1 MSPVTWIV
9 LGFVTLITVLA
20 VAATVALVAQHVRR
34 LVTNLRSLQ
43 DEVAPELER
52 LRTTA
57 EVTRTELERVQDGR
71 EELRASRDG

>member
-9 LGFVTLITVLA
+9 LGFVTLLTVLA

-34 LVTNLRSLQ
+34 LVVNLRSLQ
-43 DEVAPELER
+43 DQVTPEVER

-57 EVTRTELERVQDGR
+57 EVARHELERVQEGR
-71 EELRASRDG
+71 DELRASREG

>member
-20 VAATVALVAQHVRR
+20 VTATVALVAQHVRR

-43 DEVAPELER
+43 DEVTPELER

-57 EVTRTELERVQDGR
+57 EVARTELQRVQEGR
-71 EELRASRDG
+71 EELRASRE

>member
-34 LVTNLRSLQ
+34 LVTNLHALQ
-43 DEVAPELER
+43 ADVTPELER

-57 EVTRTELERVQDGR
+57 EVARTELERVRDGR
-71 EELRASRDG
+71 EELRASRE

>member
-43 DEVAPELER
+43 DDVAPELER

-57 EVTRTELERVQDGR
+57 QVTRTELERVQEGR
-71 EELRASRDG
+71 EELRTSRE